1 MMEGHSYL
9 AGFCMIGPACLLA
22 APSPPLHWGETPL
35 VQVLLQS
42 LYLCLCLC
50 LSSFSS
56 LPAVGIK

>member
-1 MMEGHSYL
+1 MVEGYSYL
-9 AGFCMIGPACLLA
+9 AGFCMIGLACLLA
-22 APSPPLHWGETPL
+22 DPSPPSHWGETPL

-42 LYLCLCLC
+42 LCLCLC